1 MNTNGE
7 RGRFDTHRNAPAP
20 LSTWYTPFLQ
30 RAFAPKSIIS
40 PKPFSLPKTRSNLP
54 KHPIAV
60 GNTGPPSPY
69 FAALNTGFC
78 ALFRCAQYGLLLR
91 YCPHSGAMRSAAPA
105 MCSPL
110 RRLRAYA
117 YATRPYCRWQYGLPS
132 PYFAA
137 LNTGFCRPISLRS
150 IRALATLLPL
160 AGQCAPPLRL
170 CARRSAA
177 CAHTPTQPARIAV
190 GNTGFHRPIS
200 LRLIRAFVALFRCA
214 QYGLLLRYCPSRGNA
229 LRRSGY
235 VLAAPPL
242 ARIRLR
248 NPPVLPLA
256 IRDKVTQFIQS
267 TSR

>member
-1 MNTNGE
+1 MV
-7 RGRFDTHRNAPAP
+7 
-20 LSTWYTPFLQ
+20 Y
-30 RAFAPKSIIS
+30 AFFATRIRPQKHY
-40 PKPFSLPKTRSNLP
+40 LPKTFFSP
-54 KHPIAV
+54 K
-60 GNTGPPSPY
+60 NTLQSSKAPY
-69 FAALNTGFC
+69 C
-78 ALFRCAQYGLLLR
+78 RCQYGLL
-91 YCPHSGAMRSAAPA
+91 
-105 MCSPL
+105 
-110 RRLRAYA
+110 
-117 YATRPYCRWQYGLPS
+117 S

-170 CARRSAA
+170 CP

-200 LRLIRAFVALFRCA
+200 LRSIRALAT
-214 QYGLLLRYCPSRGNA
+214 LLPPLGGNA

>member
-1 MNTNGE
+1 M
-7 RGRFDTHRNAPAP
+7 RGVASIRTETHLRRFLHGIRLFCNAHSPPKALSPQNLFLSQKHAPIFQSTLLPLAIRALHRPIS
-20 LSTWYTPFLQ
+20 LRLI
-30 RAFAPKSIIS
+30 RAFA
-40 PKPFSLPKTRSNLP
+40 
-54 KHPIAV
+54 
-60 GNTGPPSPY
+60 PY
-69 FAALNTGFC
+69 FAALNTGSC
-78 ALFRCAQYGLLLR
+78 YAI
-91 YCPHSGAMRSAAPA
+91 AP
-105 MCSPL
+105 
-110 RRLRAYA
+110 
-117 YATRPYCRWQYGLPS
+117 TR
-132 PYFAA
+132 
-137 LNTGFCRPISLRS
+137 
-150 IRALATLLPL
+150 
-160 AGQCAPPLRL
+160 GQCAPPLRL